1 MRNKK
6 NQRWL
11 WYAWEP
17 RLKRVVAPVFGDR
30 SRKTLDKLL
39 ALLSPF
45 NIRFYCTDDYVV
57 YNNLPE
63 EEHLTG
69 KMFTQ
74 RIERTNL
81 TQRTRVKRLNR
92 KTISYSKSEEM
103 HDKVIGT
110 FIEREYYF

>member
-1 MRNKK
+1 MGNKK
-6 NQRWL
+6 NQRWF
-11 WYAWEP
+11 WYVWEP
-17 RLKRVVAPVFGDR
+17 RLKRIVAHVFGDR

-39 ALLSPF
+39 ALLSPC

-57 YNNLPE
+57 YDNLPE
-63 EEHLTG
+63 EDHLTG
-69 KMFTQ
+69 KTFTQ
-74 RIERTNL
+74 RIERMNL

-92 KTISYSKSEEM
+92 KTISYSKSEEV